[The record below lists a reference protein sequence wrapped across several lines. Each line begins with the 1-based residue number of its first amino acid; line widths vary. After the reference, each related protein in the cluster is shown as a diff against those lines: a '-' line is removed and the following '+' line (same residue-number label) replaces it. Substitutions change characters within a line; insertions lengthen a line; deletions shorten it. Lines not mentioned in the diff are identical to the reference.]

1 MAIRDKIRDQ
11 ASAHLEPGEQIQ
23 AVFAGQTHSQYL
35 LVLGGL
41 LFLLLNS
48 YRCVVVTDRRVAVF
62 DAGKMGMSKPRQL
75 IASLPRTTDLGAP
88 SGLWHVVELNGE
100 RLRVHKR
107 FHKDVAGV
115 QAALA
120 AAA

>member
-11 ASAHLEPGEQIQ
+11 AAAHLEPGEQIQ

-35 LVLGGL
+35 LMFGGI

-62 DAGKMGMSKPRQL
+62 DAGKLGMSKPRQL

-88 SGLWHVVELNGE
+88 SGIWHVVELNGE
-100 RLRVHKR
+100 AIRVHRR
-107 FHKDVAGV
+107 FHKDIVSV
-115 QAALA
+115 QPVLA
-120 AAA
+120 AAS

>member
-1 MAIRDKIRDQ
+1 MALRDKIRDKAVAQ
-11 ASAHLEPGEQIQ
+11 LEPGEQIQ
-23 AVFAGQTHSQYL
+23 AVFAGQTHSPYL
-35 LVLGGL
+35 LMFGGI

-75 IASLPRTTDLGAP
+75 IASLPRNTPLGAP
-88 SGLWHVVELNGE
+88 SGIWHVVELNGE
-100 RLRVHKR
+100 SLRVHKR
-107 FHKDVAGV
+107 FHKDIASV
-115 QAALA
+115 QPALA

>member
-1 MAIRDKIRDQ
+1 MALRDKIRDK
-11 ASAHLEPGEQIQ
+11 AAAHLEPGEQIE

-35 LVLGGL
+35 IVFGAII
-41 LFLLLNS
+41 FLLLNK

-62 DAGKMGMSKPRQL
+62 DAGKLGMSNPRQL
-75 IASLPRTTDLGAP
+75 IASLPRNTPLGAP

-100 RLRVHKR
+100 SLRVHKR
-107 FHKDVAGV
+107 FHKDITSV
-115 QAALA
+115 QPALA